1 MLRFKPYTHKSFFEN
16 IPDIETKTLLDV
28 GAGPYCDYIC
38 GYINYLI
45 SKNKFSDDELKRF
58 KQNTIAVDINYP
70 KNIILF
76 KERCIC
82 ADAKTLPFKDETFD
96 IVSIGWL
103 LDYFSEENKETD
115 NTKINKILEET
126 YRMLKPEGYLMGDVL
141 LYPNKSFNKLSTI
154 LNISDNIS
162 TYSIYKQQINE
173 FSNTFEKNG
182 FKIKEKAIG
191 YNKKIVPKGAAF
203 YFITQKL

>member
-1 MLRFKPYTHKSFFEN
+1 M
-16 IPDIETKTLLDV
+16 
-28 GAGPYCDYIC
+28 
-38 GYINYLI
+38 
-45 SKNKFSDDELKRF
+45 
-58 KQNTIAVDINYP
+58 
-70 KNIILF
+70 KNIVFF
-76 KERCIC
+76 KKRCIC
-82 ADAKTLPFKDETFD
+82 ADAMTLPFKDESFD

-115 NTKINKILEET
+115 NTKINNILEET

-154 LNISDNIS
+154 PNILG
-162 TYSIYKQQINE
+162 SIPVYMQQING

-191 YNKKIVPKGAAF
+191 YNKKIVPKSTAF
-203 YFITQKL
+203 YFITQKV

>member
-1 MLRFKPYTHKSFFEN
+1 MLKFKPYTQESFFEK
-16 IPDIETKTLLDV
+16 IPDLETKTLLDV

-38 GYINYLI
+38 EYMNNLI

-70 KNIILF
+70 KKIVFF
-76 KERCIC
+76 KKRCIC
-82 ADAKTLPFKDETFD
+82 ADAMTLPFKDESFD

-115 NTKINKILEET
+115 NTKINNILEET

-154 LNISDNIS
+154 PNILG
-162 TYSIYKQQINE
+162 SIPVYMQQING

-191 YNKKIVPKGAAF
+191 YNKKIVPKSTAF
-203 YFITQKL
+203 YFITQKV